1 MAARIFITQMLRD
14 VRSQKMRT
22 FLTVFGILWGT
33 ASVILLLAFGG
44 GIHARQQR
52 AFRGMGEYIVIVWP
66 GRTSLPYQGLAKNRP
81 LRLREEDAALLQDQ
95 VRHMGS
101 ISPEYMKWDARAR
114 VGRIEKMVRVTGC
127 WPEFGP
133 MRNII
138 PQEGSRFF
146 NPEDMAHKRRV
157 IFLGTDLKQ
166 DLFGEDEAVGRIVIV
181 NGVPLT
187 VIGVMLRKEQD
198 SSYSGRDTHRAFIP
212 STTFRS
218 MYGHEYV
225 SNIILQADLPERTP
239 AVKRAVYEVLGAR
252 YKFDPRDEEA
262 LMMWDTTETEQFFSA
277 FFVGFRVFL
286 GVIGAFTLI
295 VGGISV
301 SNIMN
306 VVVEERTREIGI
318 KMALGAKPRFVM
330 GQFVLETLALTGL
343 GGALGFAFAGLVVF
357 AVPRFNI
364 EEYIGVPEIST
375 SVAVAAL
382 SVLGL
387 IGLVSGFFPAR
398 RAARCNPI
406 EALRL

>member
-101 ISPEYMKWDARAR
+101 ISPEYMKWDAKAR

-343 GGALGFAFAGLVVF
+343 GGALGFAFAALVVNV
-357 AVPRFNI
+357 VPRFNI

>member
-343 GGALGFAFAGLVVF
+343 GGALGFAFAALVVNV
-357 AVPRFNI
+357 VPRFNI

>member
-343 GGALGFAFAGLVVF
+343 GGALGFAFAALVVNV
-357 AVPRFNI
+357 VPRFNI

-375 SVAVAAL
+375 SVAAAAL